1 MRWTPEPFDRFR
13 GRKPDDAFSR
23 LPVVDRFL
31 EIHPAALAEAEEAAR
46 YYAERSPRAAVAFA
60 AELDAAIAEIERA
73 PHALLQHVHGTHRIL
88 LRRYPF
94 AIVFRLE
101 EQRILIVAIAHG
113 NRRPGYWAKRLQTV
127 AGPG

>member
-1 MRWTPEPFDRFR
+1 
-13 GRKPDDAFSR
+13 
-23 LPVVDRFL
+23 VDRVL

-46 YYAERSPRAAVAFA
+46 YYAERSLGAAVAFA

-73 PHALLQHVHGTHRIL
+73 PHALLRHVHDTHRIL

-94 AIVFRLE
+94 AIIFRLE

-113 NRRPGYWAKRLQTV
+113 NRRPGYWARRLQTV
-127 AGPG
+127 SGPG